1 MGYNAYNHMGAY
13 IELPQVQEQYTKVIR
28 RCSQKECSNHKNEN
42 MSKDFH
48 FCNKCGTE
56 IEEIETKEIRWTA
69 LDYYSFAEENGLD
82 PEEFTQMN
90 ESILI
95 PNRSF
100 GSTVNWDENEQITQE
115 FSVEEAQRCI
125 EEYTRYA
132 KEFMDKVKEIYNID
146 LKVKYGVVSYIM

>member
-1 MGYNAYNHMGAY
+1 MGYSTYNHMGAY
-13 IELPQVQEQYTKVIR
+13 IELPEIEEEYTRVIR
-28 RCSQKECSNHKNEN
+28 RCSDQKCSNHKNEH
-42 MSKDFH
+42 MSQDFH

-56 IEEIETKEIRWTA
+56 IEEIETKEKQFTA

-90 ESILI
+90 DNVLI

-100 GSTVNWDENEQITQE
+100 GSTINWEESETFAKE

-125 EEYTRYA
+125 KDYSHYA
-132 KEFMDKVKEIYNID
+132 KGFMNKVKEIYNIE
-146 LKVKYGVVSYIM
+146 LKVKYGIVSYVL